1 MLNYE
6 FMRIALISAVLVSVL
21 LPLIGAPLVQKR
33 LSNMGDALSHTSLL
47 GVAIGLVAGF
57 STILGAILISVLSSL
72 VIEFIRRKFQKYAE
86 LSVVIVMSFAVALV
100 AILSHFVNSGA
111 SLSSYMFGSIT
122 LITKT
127 EMYLLLAVTIITLIF
142 FIGFYKQIFYTT
154 YNELQARLDNVPV
167 RSINLVMT
175 ILTAIIIALASKTVG
190 ALMVSSLMVI
200 PYASSIQ
207 VTKSYKFS
215 IVISQVFA
223 LISSILGTVLSY
235 YLDLPSGGVM
245 VVVAVIILIC
255 SLICN
260 QIFKLNK

>member
-6 FMRIALISAVLVSVL
+6 FMRIALICAILVSVL
-21 LPLIGAPLVQKR
+21 LPLIGAPLIQKR

-57 STILGAILISVLSSL
+57 STILGAILISVVSSL
-72 VIEFIRRKFQKYAE
+72 IIELIRKKFQKYAE
-86 LSVVIVMSFAVALV
+86 ISVVIVMSFAVGMV
-100 AILSHFVNSGA
+100 AILSHFVNSGS

-127 EMYLLLAVTIITLIF
+127 EMYLLIAVTIISLIF
-142 FIGFYKQIFYTT
+142 FIGFYRYILYTT
-154 YNELQARLDNVPV
+154 YNELQAKLDRVPV
-167 RSINLVMT
+167 NVVNIILT
-175 ILTAIIIALASKTVG
+175 ILSSIIIALASKTVG

-207 VTKSYKFS
+207 VTKSYKAS
-215 IVISQVFA
+215 LIVSQVFA
-223 LISSILGTVLSY
+223 IISSVLGTMLSY

-245 VVVAVIILIC
+245 VLVSVLILFV
-255 SLICN
+255 SLISN
-260 QIFKLNK
+260 QVFKLNK